1 MTFPTLD
8 PILAR
13 PARLHPSSMSIK
25 VVDIFA
31 GAGGLG
37 EGFSAFRNEQG
48 NQPFKVV
55 LSAEMDAH
63 AAKTLRTRAF
73 FHQFPLGQAPD
84 SYYAYVRG
92 EALQPWTEETRQQW
106 EAACSEAHQLTLGED
121 DDRLDHLLDEKI
133 GTNATTPWVLVG
145 GPPCQAFSLAGRSR
159 NVGIK
164 DYDPAKDHR
173 HFLYRHYLHIV
184 SKYQPAVFILENVKG
199 MLSSRVDGER
209 MFPRIIADLKQPGGP
224 DGPKYR
230 VVPMTKPRYWSGHD
244 ASERDFLLRAE
255 QFGLPQARHRVVLF
269 GIRGDIPL
277 PEFAMLEPDKVQ
289 AATVAQ
295 LLGGLPK
302 LRSNITDQSIG
313 SWPETASRILRD
325 VASKITREKKPVAD
339 ILRASARDAK
349 SLPDPGVGGRF
360 LRKGTSTWDSG
371 DQMPKNLLRWITDK
385 RLKGTAQHY
394 SRRHMTSD
402 LERYTYAAAYA
413 HFYGRSP
420 RGPTEFPESL
430 APNHKNWAEGK
441 KFVDRFKVQCKA
453 GPSSTVTSHLAKD
466 GHYFIHPDFTQIRS
480 LSLREAARLQTFP
493 DNFFFEGEAGAQR
506 KQVGNA
512 VPPYLALQIASVVFA
527 AIHGIGLN
535 KVSSDI

>member
-1 MTFPTLD
+1 
-8 PILAR
+8 
-13 PARLHPSSMSIK
+13 MSIK

-37 EGFSAFRNEQG
+37 EGFSAFRNDQG
-48 NQPFKVV
+48 EQPFKVV

-92 EALQPWTEETRQQW
+92 EAAQPWTEETRQQW

-121 DDRLDHLLDEKI
+121 DDRLDQLLNEKI

-209 MFPRIIADLKQPGGP
+209 MFPRIIADLQQPGGAS
-224 DGPKYR
+224 GPRYR
-230 VVPMTKPRYWSGHD
+230 VVPMTKPAFWSGSD
-244 ASERDFLLRAE
+244 PEERDFLLHAE
-255 QFGLPQARHRVVLF
+255 KLGLPQARHRVVLF
-269 GIRGDIPL
+269 GVLEGISL
-277 PEFAMLEPDKVQ
+277 PEEAMLEPGKAQ

-295 LLGGLPK
+295 MLGGLPK
-302 LRSNITDQSIG
+302 LRSSITDQAITNWAES
-313 SWPETASRILRD
+313 SSRILRD
-325 VASKITREKKPVAD
+325 TATKVAKEQWDVAS
-339 ILRASARDAK
+339 ILRAQARGAK
-349 SLPDPGVGGRF
+349 YLPDPGVGGRF
-360 LRKGTSTWDSG
+360 LPTGTMRWDSG
-371 DQMPKNLLRWITDK
+371 NQMPKDLRSWIVDK

-394 SRRHMTSD
+394 SRGHMTSD
-402 LERYTYAAAYA
+402 LERYAYAAAYA
-413 HFYGRSP
+413 DFYERAP
-420 RGPTEFPESL
+420 RGPSEFPEAL
-430 APNHKNWAEGK
+430 APAHKNWAEGK
-441 KFVDRFKVQCKA
+441 KFVDRFNVQCLD
-453 GPSSTVTSHLAKD
+453 GPSSTITSHLAKD
-466 GHYFIHPDFTQIRS
+466 GHYFIHPDFTQLRS
-480 LSLREAARLQTFP
+480 LSVREAARLQTFP
-493 DNFFFEGEAGAQR
+493 DNFFFEGPAGAQR

-512 VPPYLALQIASVVFA
+512 VPPYLARQIASVVFA
-527 AIHGIGLN
+527 AING
-535 KVSSDI
+535 SSSGKGSSEN

>member
-1 MTFPTLD
+1 
-8 PILAR
+8 
-13 PARLHPSSMSIK
+13 MSIK

-48 NQPFKVV
+48 EQPFKVV

-92 EALQPWTEETRQQW
+92 EVLQPWTEETREQW

-121 DDRLDHLLDEKI
+121 DVRLDQLLNEKI

-199 MLSSRVDGER
+199 MLSSRVDGKR

-230 VVPMTKPRYWSGHD
+230 VVPVVRHSGFEPE
-244 ASERDFLLRAE
+244 ERDFLLRAE
-255 QFGLPQARHRVVLF
+255 ELGLPQARHRVVLM
-269 GIRGDIPL
+269 GIKEDIAL
-277 PEFAMLEPDKVQ
+277 PEDALLQPGKADEV
-289 AATVAQ
+289 TVAQ
-295 LLGGLPK
+295 ALNGLPK
-302 LRSNITDQSIG
+302 LRSRPTDHQVRTWS
-313 SWPETASRILRD
+313 ETASLIFSK
-325 VASKITREKKPVAD
+325 VAKKAKKLAPAVSGKLLAEAEKLKFSSFDPGLGGNYVSDAATRWSNEC
-339 ILRASARDAK
+339 
-349 SLPDPGVGGRF
+349 SLPDDLYTWLVDPAIA
-360 LRKGTSTWDSG
+360 GTLNHCTRG
-371 DQMPKNLLRWITDK
+371 
-385 RLKGTAQHY
+385 
-394 SRRHMTSD
+394 HMTAD
-402 LERYTYAAAYA
+402 LERYAYASAYA
-413 HFYGRSP
+413 HVTERAP
-420 RGPTEFPESL
+420 RGPAEFPESL
-430 APNHKNWAEGK
+430 APVHKNWAEGK
-441 KFVDRFKVQCKA
+441 KFVDRFNVQCMD
-453 GPSSTVTSHLAKD
+453 GPSSTITSHLAKD

-480 LSLREAARLQTFP
+480 LSVREAARLQTFP
-493 DNFFFEGEAGAQR
+493 DNFFFEGPAGAQR

-512 VPPYLALQIASVVFA
+512 VPPYLARQIASVVFA
-527 AIHGIGLN
+527 AINGTA
-535 KVSSDI
+535 SDKEAPAS

>member
-13 PARLHPSSMSIK
+13 PTRLHPSSMSIK

-37 EGFSAFRNEQG
+37 EGFSAFKNQQG
-48 NQPFKVV
+48 EQPFKVV

-121 DDRLDHLLDEKI
+121 DDRLDQLLNEKI
-133 GTNATTPWVLVG
+133 GTNTTTPWVLVG

-230 VVPMTKPRYWSGHD
+230 VVPVIRHSGFEPE
-244 ASERDFLLRAE
+244 ERDFLVRAE
-255 QFGLPQARHRVVLF
+255 ELGLPQARHRVVLM
-269 GIRGDIPL
+269 GIREGVPL
-277 PEFAMLEPDKVQ
+277 PEDALLQPGKAKQV
-289 AATVAQ
+289 TVAHA
-295 LLGGLPK
+295 LHGLPE
-302 LRSNITDQSIG
+302 LRSTLTDQEVEN
-313 SWPETASRILRD
+313 WAETASSILLD
-325 VASKITREKKPVAD
+325 TAQKAASMSPKVAQRLQE
-339 ILRASARDAK
+339 RAFAYK
-349 SLPDPGVGGRF
+349 HLKDPGTGSMFVSDRADKWDAGRRLPQE
-360 LRKGTSTWDSG
+360 LREWLVD
-371 DQMPKNLLRWITDK
+371 P
-385 RLKGTAQHY
+385 RLKGSLNHY
-394 SRRHMTSD
+394 SRGHMTAD
-402 LERYTYAAAYA
+402 LERYAYAAAYA
-413 HFYGRSP
+413 EVYGHAP
-420 RGPTEFPESL
+420 RGPAEFPESL
-430 APNHKNWAEGK
+430 APAHKNWAEGK
-441 KFVDRFKVQCKA
+441 KFVDRFNVQCMD
-453 GPSSTVTSHLAKD
+453 GPSSTITSHLAKD

-480 LSLREAARLQTFP
+480 LSVREAARLQTFP
-493 DNFFFEGEAGAQR
+493 DNFFFEGPAGAQR

-512 VPPYLALQIASVVFA
+512 VPPYLARQIASVVFA
-527 AIHGIGLN
+527 AIKGSSSG
-535 KVSSDI
+535 KVSSES